1 MRRTLIF
8 LLNQTRRIDVISK
21 AEMISVVIPTLNEAA
36 ILDSTLSQLAGQLE
50 GHELIVVDGGSTDCT
65 RQIAIKYGE
74 VIPSKRG
81 RARQMN
87 TGAAA
92 ASGTTLLFLH
102 ADVWLEP
109 GAIHGVEAAVAA
121 GYVGGAFKQRIDDI
135 HPLYRVIEFAANFRA
150 QRLKVF
156 YGDGGIF
163 VSRSHFQQIGGFPNL
178 PIMEEIG
185 FSRELRQI
193 GRTTLVE
200 PCVHISPRRWEQTG
214 IVRTTL
220 INWLITFLFCCGI
233 SPSRLAKMYR
243 QIR

>member
-1 MRRTLIF
+1 MRGALIF
-8 LLNQTRRIDVISK
+8 LLNQTRRIDVISN
-21 AEMISVVIPTLNEAA
+21 ADMVSVVIPTLNEAA
-36 ILDSTLSQLAGQLE
+36 ILDFTLSQLAGQLK
-50 GHELIVVDGGSTDCT
+50 GHELLVVDGGSTDCT
-65 RQIAIKYGE
+65 RQIAVKYGK
-74 VIPSKRG
+74 VISSKRG

-87 TGAAA
+87 SGAAA
-92 ASGTTLLFLH
+92 AAGTTLLFLH

-121 GYVGGAFKQRIDDI
+121 GCVGGAFKQRIDGT

-150 QRLKVF
+150 QHLKVF

-163 VSRSHFQQIGGFPNL
+163 VSRSHFQQMGGFPNL

-185 FSRELRQI
+185 FSRKLRQI
-193 GRTTLVE
+193 GRTTLIK
-200 PCVHISPRRWEQTG
+200 PCIHISPRRWEQTG

-220 INWLITFLFCCGI
+220 INWMITFLFCCGV
-233 SPSRLAKMYR
+233 SPLRLAKMYR

>member
-1 MRRTLIF
+1 MRAALIF
-8 LLNQTRRIDVISK
+8 LLNQTSRIDVISN
-21 AEMISVVIPTLNEAA
+21 AGMISVVIPTLNEAD
-36 ILDSTLSQLAGQLE
+36 ILDSTLSQLAGQLN
-50 GHELIVVDGGSTDCT
+50 GHELLVVDGESADCT
-65 RQIAIKYGE
+65 REIAIKYGK
-74 VIPSKRG
+74 VISSKRG

-87 TGAAA
+87 EGAAA
-92 ASGTTLLFLH
+92 ASGATLLFLH

-109 GAIHGVEAAVAA
+109 GAIEGVEAAVAA
-121 GYVGGAFKQRIDDI
+121 GYVGGAFKQQIDGA

-150 QRLKVF
+150 QHLKIF

-163 VSRSHFQQIGGFPNL
+163 VSRSHFQKMGGFPNL
-178 PIMEEIG
+178 PIMEEVG
-185 FSRELRQI
+185 FSRNLRKM

-200 PCVHISPRRWEQTG
+200 PCIHISPRRWERTG

-220 INWLITFLFCCGI
+220 TNWMITFLFCGGI

>member
-1 MRRTLIF
+1 MREALIF
-8 LLNQTRRIDVISK
+8 LLNQMRQIDVISN
-21 AEMISVVIPTLNEAA
+21 ADMISVVIPTLNEAV

-50 GHELIVVDGGSTDCT
+50 GHELLVVDGGSTDCT

-74 VIPSKRG
+74 VIASERG

-87 TGAAA
+87 AGAAA
-92 ASGTTLLFLH
+92 ASGATLLFLH

-109 GAIHGVEAAVAA
+109 GAIQGVEAAVAA
-121 GYVGGAFKQRIDDI
+121 GYVGGAFKQRIDGT
-135 HPLYRVIEFAANFRA
+135 HPLYRLIEFAANFRA
-150 QRLKVF
+150 RCLKVF

-163 VSRSHFQQIGGFPNL
+163 VNRSHFQQIGGFPNL

-200 PCVHISPRRWEQTG
+200 PCIHISPRRWEQTG
-214 IVRTTL
+214 IARTTL

-233 SPSRLAKMYR
+233 SPSRLARMYR